1 MKKALITALLL
12 AASQLFAAT
21 KDFSDISGNIMDE
34 AAYASSFTR
43 GKSPEINEIP
53 IGMQKGN
60 EPGCMAVGEDTKV
73 CHWVSDLEARTNR
86 TSECTISFDLVNIKG
101 KPGQVVWALYSPGGS
116 FERGLRVV
124 IGKRNNL
131 ELQCKEFTGTN
142 ISTRKGTRR
151 LGKINELKG
160 KTITVTYDGQE
171 REICAYVNGQMVG
184 KAIRLTYAGETTA
197 KSTICDLTWGDNHC
211 GWGKIDYAAVDNVCF
226 WPIALSED
234 EIKELIRFEMTPLYW
249 GIAGGAAGLLL
260 IIAALIIAKLKKK
273 ARPAA

>member
-1 MKKALITALLL
+1 MVV
-12 AASQLFAAT
+12 
-21 KDFSDISGNIMDE
+21 GDE
-34 AAYASSFTR
+34 A
-43 GKSPEINEIP
+43 
-53 IGMQKGN
+53 
-60 EPGCMAVGEDTKV
+60 KV
-73 CHWVSDLEARTNR
+73 CHWASALEARTNR
-86 TSECTISFDLVNIKG
+86 TTECTISFDLVNIKG
-101 KPGQVVWALYSPGGS
+101 KPGQVVWALYSPGGG

-142 ISTRKGTRR
+142 INTRKGTRR

-160 KTITVTYDGQE
+160 KTITVTYDGQK

-197 KSTICDLTWGDNHC
+197 KSTICELTWGDNHC

-234 EIKELIRFEMTPLYW
+234 DVARIVRFEMKPLYW
-249 GIAGGAAGLLL
+249 QIAGGGAGVLLL
-260 IIAALIIAKLKKK
+260 IILICLIRRKKRK
-273 ARPAA
+273 